1 MNVTVEKLD
10 KGMAKLTITVTA
22 DVVAE
27 AEDKVYKRQKS
38 QISIPGFRKG
48 KAPKKIIEK
57 MYGEGVFLSDA
68 INDVINETYPDAVKE
83 CGEEIVSNP
92 KIDLSQAEPGKDL
105 IYTAEVALK
114 PEVKLGKYKG
124 VEIEKLEAPKV
135 SEEDIE
141 KELKR
146 QQDANAKIVDVT
158 DRPVQNGDMIKLD
171 FAGTVDGE
179 AFDGGTATDYD
190 LTVGS
195 HSFIPGFEE
204 QLVGMNVGEEK
215 DVEVTFP
222 EDYHEKKLAGKP
234 AVFHCKVNSVKTKV
248 LPELNDAFADEV
260 SEFSTLDEYKADI
273 RKNLEVRKEE
283 EHKNAKQN
291 EAVAAAVEDAKID
304 IPEAMLRTQQENI
317 ANEFAQNM
325 QYQGMRLETYLQYT
339 GQTKEQFLEQLK
351 PQAEQ
356 RIRNSLVL
364 EAVAEAENIEV
375 TDEDLKDEYQKMAD
389 QYHMP
394 VENVEKVFESDQM
407 KDDLKKDVRI
417 RKAADFIADNAK
429 ETKKAKAP
437 KAEADAAEEKPKKTR
452 KAASKKETEAPAEDA
467 E

>member
-1 MNVTVEKLD
+1 
-10 KGMAKLTITVTA
+10 
-22 DVVAE
+22 
-27 AEDKVYKRQKS
+27 
-38 QISIPGFRKG
+38 
-48 KAPKKIIEK
+48 
-57 MYGEGVFLSDA
+57 
-68 INDVINETYPDAVKE
+68 
-83 CGEEIVSNP
+83 
-92 KIDLSQAEPGKDL
+92 
-105 IYTAEVALK
+105 
-114 PEVKLGKYKG
+114 
-124 VEIEKLEAPKV
+124 
-135 SEEDIE
+135 
-141 KELKR
+141 
-146 QQDANAKIVDVT
+146 
-158 DRPVQNGDMIKLD
+158 MIKLD

>member
-1 MNVTVEKLD
+1 M
-10 KGMAKLTITVTA
+10 
-22 DVVAE
+22 
-27 AEDKVYKRQKS
+27 
-38 QISIPGFRKG
+38 
-48 KAPKKIIEK
+48 
-57 MYGEGVFLSDA
+57 
-68 INDVINETYPDAVKE
+68 
-83 CGEEIVSNP
+83 
-92 KIDLSQAEPGKDL
+92 
-105 IYTAEVALK
+105 
-114 PEVKLGKYKG
+114 
-124 VEIEKLEAPKV
+124 
-135 SEEDIE
+135 
-141 KELKR
+141 
-146 QQDANAKIVDVT
+146 
-158 DRPVQNGDMIKLD
+158 
-171 FAGTVDGE
+171 
-179 AFDGGTATDYD
+179 
-190 LTVGS
+190 
-195 HSFIPGFEE
+195 
-204 QLVGMNVGEEK
+204 
-215 DVEVTFP
+215 
-222 EDYHEKKLAGKP
+222 
-234 AVFHCKVNSVKTKV
+234 NSVKTKG

-375 TDEDLKDEYQKMAD
+375 TDEDLKNEYQKMAD